1 MNSKEK
7 IQQMTDLAS
16 RVMPADGE
24 VWLFG
29 SRARGNAKPDSDWDI
44 LILID
49 KDRISLDDYG
59 RYAYPFQEL
68 GWDIDAMISPVVY
81 TKRDWDRS
89 SFTPFHKNVM
99 QERVAIW
106 A

>member
-1 MNSKEK
+1 MS
-7 IQQMTDLAS
+7 DLAS

-29 SRARGNAKPDSDWDI
+29 SRARGTAKPDSDWDI

>member
-1 MNSKEK
+1 MCE
-7 IQQMTDLAS
+7 LAS
-16 RVMPADGE
+16 RVIPATGE

-29 SRARGNAKPDSDWDI
+29 SRARGTANPDSDWDL

-49 KDRISLDDYG
+49 KDHITFDDYCH
-59 RYAYPFQEL
+59 YAYPFQEL
-68 GWDIDAMISPVVY
+68 GWDIDAMISPIVY
-81 TKRDWDRS
+81 TKRDWEHS

>member
-29 SRARGNAKPDSDWDI
+29 SRSRGNAKPDSDWDI

-81 TKRDWDRS
+81 TKQDWDRS

>member
-24 VWLFG
+24 GWLFG
-29 SRARGNAKPDSDWDI
+29 SRARGTAKPDSDWDI